1 MGENA
6 APEQAQAP
14 AATAFSRS
22 TVVHDQE
29 ADNAE
34 MRKENEYLLME
45 IEDLRRR
52 VPTDDELA
60 FLRAKKEADD
70 NAAWL
75 WRMVKAYAPWVSVV
89 ASLIGSGIYWL
100 ATHTIVIGSK
110 Q

>member
-1 MGENA
+1 METIQ
-6 APEQAQAP
+6 PDAQEAEP
-14 AATAFSRS
+14 TTRLSRS
-22 TVVHDQE
+22 TIVHDQE

-89 ASLIGSGIYWL
+89 ASLIGSGLYWL